1 MVVSN
6 FVDGGSVQHRYLGDD
21 SVQYGHKSGCWRM
34 VCKTPGMVVKTWIKM
49 KVQDDVVRL
58 NELCWYTVDSTR
70 FMRSLWGCVAAG

>member
-1 MVVSN
+1 
-6 FVDGGSVQHRYLGDD
+6 
-21 SVQYGHKSGCWRM
+21 M